1 MLRRIFFLFWAS
13 YSLTLPQLICPSE
26 TCEWFKLDHLI
37 KKREFTK
44 TVCLLMNLLNFAEE
58 KEARAVEGQWS
69 YSRQFDLIDE
79 HIILSCTDSHSS
91 QLFAIN

>member
-1 MLRRIFFLFWAS
+1 
-13 YSLTLPQLICPSE
+13 
-26 TCEWFKLDHLI
+26 
-37 KKREFTK
+37 
-44 TVCLLMNLLNFAEE
+44 MNLLNFAEE

-79 HIILSCTDSHSS
+79 HIILSCTDSHYS